1 MNQAVPRTVATAE
14 RPRVT
19 KRPLLSFPQSWRAR
33 GLPAVAEA
41 RCRRDFAQL
50 SGAVSVSTV
59 VASLPRVWRKVNAPP
74 QKLPVCS
81 LPLEFLMF
89 VSLRVP
95 RVASIVV
102 PTGTVEAAES
112 GR

>member
-1 MNQAVPRTVATAE
+1 MATAE
-14 RPRVT
+14 WPRVT
-19 KRPLLSFPQSWRAR
+19 KRPCVSCAQSWRVR
-33 GLPAVAEA
+33 LPAVAEA

-50 SGAVSVSTV
+50 IGAASVSTV
-59 VASLPRVWRKVNAPP
+59 VASLPRVWRNVNAPP
-74 QKLPVCS
+74 QKFPVCS
-81 LPLEFLMF
+81 LPLEFLTF

>member
-1 MNQAVPRTVATAE
+1 MA
-14 RPRVT
+14 
-19 KRPLLSFPQSWRAR
+19 
-33 GLPAVAEA
+33 
-41 RCRRDFAQL
+41 C
-50 SGAVSVSTV
+50 
-59 VASLPRVWRKVNAPP
+59 LPRVWRKVKAPP

-81 LPLEFLMF
+81 LPLAFLTF